1 MKSGE
6 LSPVGN
12 PHLVYSI
19 LDKCMLAG
27 ELDNLKKR
35 RNQVQKEVAAKKKAG
50 EECEAM
56 VKEIKDIGDT
66 IDAKEVEQKELKV
79 VVDKVQSMEIP
90 SYCANKASAAEQDRE
105 HRS

>member
-1 MKSGE
+1 MSGGE
-6 LSPVGN
+6 LSPVAH
-12 PHLVYSI
+12 PSVFSHAFSACL
-19 LDKCMLAG
+19 LG

-50 EECEAM
+50 EECEVQ

-79 VVDKVQSMEIP
+79 AVDKVRAWCMYLCLAQGSL
-90 SYCANKASAAEQDRE
+90 SC
-105 HRS
+105 